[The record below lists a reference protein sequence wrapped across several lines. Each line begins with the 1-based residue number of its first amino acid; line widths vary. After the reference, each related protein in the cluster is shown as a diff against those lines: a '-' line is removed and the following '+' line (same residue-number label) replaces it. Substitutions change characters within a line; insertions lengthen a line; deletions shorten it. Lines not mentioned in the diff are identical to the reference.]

1 MTRRIVNRPLVVLAL
16 LGLAAAAGC
25 TTGTPG
31 TPGAP
36 TTTSSAPPSTSSTS
50 APATSAAAA
59 DPLAHTDPCSLLDP
73 SIISQNGL
81 SKGVPQ
87 QDPGAR
93 SCRWDTPVSATPQ
106 YEIAIDIYDTAG
118 LGDFNHEGFD
128 ISDYPVGRHQGQLV
142 KENPGDVCVVDIG
155 VTKTSRVSIAANTS
169 TAQLEQGCVIAKA
182 TAVSVEQKLPVGS
195 S

>member
-1 MTRRIVNRPLVVLAL
+1 VNRPLVVLTL
-16 LGLAAAAGC
+16 LGLAAVAGC

-31 TPGAP
+31 VP
-36 TTTSSAPPSTSSTS
+36 TTTSAVPPTTSSTS
-50 APATSAAAA
+50 APTTSASAAA

-81 SKGVPQ
+81 GQGVPK

-106 YEIAIDIYDTAG
+106 FEIAIDIYDTAG
-118 LGDFNHEGFD
+118 LGDFNHAGFD

-142 KENPGDVCVVDIG
+142 KQNPGDVCSVDIA
-155 VTKTSRVSIAANTS
+155 VTKTSRVAVRANTS